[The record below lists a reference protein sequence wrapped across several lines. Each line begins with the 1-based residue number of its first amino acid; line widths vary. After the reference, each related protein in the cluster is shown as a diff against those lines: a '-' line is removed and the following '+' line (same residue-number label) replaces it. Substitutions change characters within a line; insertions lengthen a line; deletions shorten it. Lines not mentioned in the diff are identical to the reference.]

1 MQMKL
6 RKDAAIAMKI
16 LISSGKTSEAS
27 CSKHNQ
33 SRAYI
38 EIISDDLKKVTE
50 KVNAHEGS

>member
-1 MQMKL
+1 
-6 RKDAAIAMKI
+6 MKI
-16 LISSGKTSEAS
+16 LISSGKTSEAR